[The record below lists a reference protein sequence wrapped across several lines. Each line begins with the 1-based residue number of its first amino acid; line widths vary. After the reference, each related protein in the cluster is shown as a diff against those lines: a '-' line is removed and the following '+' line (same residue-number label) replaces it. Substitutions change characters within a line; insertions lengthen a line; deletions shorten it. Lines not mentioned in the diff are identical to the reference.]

1 MERKFEKMKS
11 KERKIEKKKMRGGNL
26 MKIEGEMTGAKGQE
40 KPTRRKIK
48 KSEEGKLEK
57 KMRR

>member
-1 MERKFEKMKS
+1 
-11 KERKIEKKKMRGGNL
+11 MRGGNL